1 MKPFI
6 GGQELINLIEGKIR
20 LEEDVIYTFSGHW
33 DDEIIL
39 VDRATNVSRN
49 NFQIRL
55 KKFSELDEKYLL
67 ESNIECYQFTIK
79 TLCCTNRTATRL

>member
-20 LEEDVIYTFSGHW
+20 LGEDVIYTFSGHW

-39 VDRATNVSRN
+39 VDRATNVSQS
-49 NFQIRL
+49 NFHIRL
-55 KKFSELDEKYLL
+55 EKRCELDEKYLL
-67 ESNIECYQFTIK
+67 ESDTKCYQFTIK
-79 TLCCTNRTATRL
+79 TLCCTN